1 MRRNRRAKIVATLGP
16 ASSDAATIRR
26 LFEAGVDVFRL
37 NFSHGSKEDHAR
49 RYEII
54 RGIER
59 DLGRPIAVLQD
70 LQGPKIRIGTLA
82 GGKAMLQNGTVVRF
96 DSDKQ
101 PGDQARL
108 PLLHPEVYQAIA
120 PGHQVLIND
129 GRVRLEVIGCGPT
142 HFDAR
147 VVVGGEVSD
156 RKGVNLPDTLL
167 QLSPITA
174 KDRADL
180 EFGLSLGVDF
190 VALSFVQ
197 QPSDVIEG
205 RSLVGDKAQLM
216 VKIEKPAA
224 LKRIKE
230 IVQLADAVMVARG
243 DLGVEIPAEDVPG
256 WQKDIVREC
265 RMAGK
270 PVIIATQMLES
281 MVQSPTPT
289 RAEASDVATGVY
301 DGADAVML
309 SAESASG
316 AYPVEAVAMMDRIIS
331 HTENHGAYR
340 SIIDALEPEHR
351 GHRVARGVGR
361 GRRDRRPP
369 RRGGHG
375 GLHLQRQH
383 RRAPGAAALAR
394 ADRRRDAQRADGA
407 PARPAVGRAQRQV
420 GGDRQLPRDGREG
433 LWSRHQRRLCQARRL
448 RGGARRR
455 AVRPGRHHQQHP
467 RHLGDLGAGSE
478 PHSARRFTLRRG
490 VGVTVCLCVP
500 SHRSAP

>member
-1 MRRNRRAKIVATLGP
+1 M
-16 ASSDAATIRR
+16 
-26 LFEAGVDVFRL
+26 
-37 NFSHGSKEDHAR
+37 
-49 RYEII
+49 YE
-54 RGIER
+54 G
-59 DLGRPIAVLQD
+59 
-70 LQGPKIRIGTLA
+70 
-82 GGKAMLQNGTVVRF
+82 
-96 DSDKQ
+96 
-101 PGDQARL
+101 
-108 PLLHPEVYQAIA
+108 IA

-147 VVVGGEVSD
+147 VLVGGEASD

-316 AYPVEAVAMMDRIIS
+316 AYPRRGGGDDGPHHLAHR
-331 HTENHGAYR
+331 
-340 SIIDALEPEHR
+340 EPRRLSLDHRRARAQHR
-351 GHRVARGVGR
+351 GHR
-361 GRRDRRPP
+361 RRTRCRPP
-369 RRGGHG
+369 
-375 GLHLQRQH
+375 
-383 RRAPGAAALAR
+383 P
-394 ADRRRDAQRADGA
+394 
-407 PARPAVGRAQRQV
+407 
-420 GGDRQLPRDGREG
+420 PR
-433 LWSRHQRRLCQARRL
+433 SPTA
-448 RGGARRR
+448 
-455 AVRPGRHHQQHP
+455 
-467 RHLGDLGAGSE
+467 
-478 PHSARRFTLRRG
+478 SARR
-490 VGVTVCLCVP
+490 
-500 SHRSAP
+500 

>member
-1 MRRNRRAKIVATLGP
+1 M
-16 ASSDAATIRR
+16 
-26 LFEAGVDVFRL
+26 
-37 NFSHGSKEDHAR
+37 
-49 RYEII
+49 
-54 RGIER
+54 
-59 DLGRPIAVLQD
+59 
-70 LQGPKIRIGTLA
+70 
-82 GGKAMLQNGTVVRF
+82 
-96 DSDKQ
+96 
-101 PGDQARL
+101 
-108 PLLHPEVYQAIA
+108 
-120 PGHQVLIND
+120 LIND

-147 VVVGGEVSD
+147 VLVGGEASD

-230 IVQLADAVMVARG
+230 IMQLADAVMVARG

-316 AYPVEAVAMMDRIIS
+316 AYPRRGGGHDGPHHLAHRESRRLSLDHRRA
-331 HTENHGAYR
+331 GAR
-340 SIIDALEPEHR
+340 ASRAPSR
-351 GHRVARGVGR
+351 TRCR
-361 GRRDRRPP
+361 RRPP
-369 RRGGHG
+369 RSPI
-375 GLHLQRQH
+375 
-383 RRAPGAAALAR
+383 ASSAAVMVAFTSSGNTAVRLAR
-394 ADRRRDAQRADGA
+394 QR
-407 PARPAVGRAQRQV
+407 
-420 GGDRQLPRDGREG
+420 
-433 LWSRHQRRLCQARRL
+433 SR
-448 RGGARRR
+448 
-455 AVRPGRHHQQHP
+455 VPI
-467 RHLGDLGAGSE
+467 
-478 PHSARRFTLRRG
+478 
-490 VGVTVCLCVP
+490 VGVTPNEQTARQLALLWGVHSVKSEEIASFREMVEKASGHAINEGYAKRGDYIVVIAGVP
-500 SHRSAP
+500 FGQAGTTNNIRVISVT

>member
-1 MRRNRRAKIVATLGP
+1 
-16 ASSDAATIRR
+16 
-26 LFEAGVDVFRL
+26 
-37 NFSHGSKEDHAR
+37 
-49 RYEII
+49 
-54 RGIER
+54 
-59 DLGRPIAVLQD
+59 
-70 LQGPKIRIGTLA
+70 
-82 GGKAMLQNGTVVRF
+82 
-96 DSDKQ
+96 
-101 PGDQARL
+101 
-108 PLLHPEVYQAIA
+108 
-120 PGHQVLIND
+120 
-129 GRVRLEVIGCGPT
+129 
-142 HFDAR
+142 
-147 VVVGGEVSD
+147 
-156 RKGVNLPDTLL
+156 VNLPDTLL

-316 AYPVEAVAMMDRIIS
+316 AYPLEAVAMMDRIIS

-340 SIIDALEPEHR
+340 SIIDALEPSIEGTVSHA
-351 GHRVARGVGR
+351 VSAAAAEIA
-361 GRRDRRPP
+361 DR
-369 RRGGHG
+369 
-375 GLHLQRQH
+375 L
-383 RRAPGAAALAR
+383 GAAVMVAFTSSGNTAVRLAR
-394 ADRRRDAQRADGA
+394 QR
-407 PARPAVGRAQRQV
+407 
-420 GGDRQLPRDGREG
+420 
-433 LWSRHQRRLCQARRL
+433 SR
-448 RGGARRR
+448 
-455 AVRPGRHHQQHP
+455 VPI
-467 RHLGDLGAGSE
+467 
-478 PHSARRFTLRRG
+478 
-490 VGVTVCLCVP
+490 VGVTPNEQTARQLALLWGVHSVKSEEIASFREMVEKASGHALNEGYAKRGDYVVVLAGVP
-500 SHRSAP
+500 FGQAGTTNNIRVISVT

>member
-16 ASSDAATIRR
+16 ASSDATIIRR

-37 NFSHGSKEDHAR
+37 NFSHGSKEDHAS

-54 RGIER
+54 RRIER
-59 DLGRPIAVLQD
+59 ELGRPIAILQD
-70 LQGPKIRIGTLA
+70 LQGPKIRIGTLG
-82 GGKAMLQNGTVVRF
+82 GGKAMLQVGAVVRF

-101 PGDQARL
+101 PGDQSRL

-129 GRVRLEVIGCGPT
+129 GRVRLEVIGCGST

-147 VVVGGEVSD
+147 VMVGGEVSD

-205 RSLVGDKAQLM
+205 RSLIGDRAALM

-230 IVQLADAVMVARG
+230 IIQLADAVMVARG

-281 MVQSPTPT
+281 MIQSPTPT

-316 AYPVEAVAMMDRIIS
+316 AFPLEAVAMMDRIIS

-340 SIIDALEPEHR
+340 SIIDALEPSIEGTVSHAVSAAAAEIADR
-351 GHRVARGVGR
+351 LGAAAMVAFTSSGNTASRVAR
-361 GRRDRRPP
+361 
-369 RRGGHG
+369 
-375 GLHLQRQH
+375 QR
-383 RRAPGAAALAR
+383 
-394 ADRRRDAQRADGA
+394 
-407 PARPAVGRAQRQV
+407 
-420 GGDRQLPRDGREG
+420 
-433 LWSRHQRRLCQARRL
+433 SR
-448 RGGARRR
+448 
-455 AVRPGRHHQQHP
+455 VPI
-467 RHLGDLGAGSE
+467 
-478 PHSARRFTLRRG
+478 
-490 VGVTVCLCVP
+490 VGVTPNEKSARQLALLWGVHSVKSEEIGSFREMVERAAGHARNEGYAKRGDNIVVIAGVP
-500 SHRSAP
+500 FGQAGTTNNIRVLSVS